1 MARAQLGD
9 DHFRL
14 AVESS
19 PASMIVT
26 SCDGVIQFAN
36 AETERMLGFSVD
48 ELIGKSIDIL
58 VPHQMRQGHAKLR
71 EHFLLSPRKR
81 PMNVGRDLKARR
93 KDGTEIPVEI
103 GLSPIETSI
112 GVFVLATVFD
122 ITPRREA
129 ERSLAQQTS
138 ELERANERLDRFSFV
153 ASHDLQE
160 PLHKIVAFSELLEQ
174 AIASANIS
182 EMIYANHVIRVSALR
197 ARELINDLLI
207 YSRTINDTQQLRILD
222 LREEIQIAL
231 DGLAEVIEET
241 GTSIETDVSDVGFRA
256 DRSQFGR
263 LMRNIL
269 SNAIKYRKPNQTA
282 NVQISATPLPENSV
296 RLAIVDDGIGFDAKY
311 ADTIFEPFRRLHTSI
326 QYPGTGIGLA
336 ICKSII
342 DRHGWSISIAASP
355 GAGASFFITMPAF
368 PKNLPSDNR

>member
-36 AETERMLGFSVD
+36 TETERMLGFSVD

-58 VPHQMRQGHAKLR
+58 VPDQMRQGHAKLR
-71 EHFLLSPRKR
+71 EHFLLSPSKR

-112 GVFVLATVFD
+112 GVFVLAIVFD

-197 ARELINDLLI
+197 ARELVNDLLI

-231 DGLAEVIEET
+231 DGLAEVIQET

-269 SNAIKYRKPNQTA
+269 SNAIKYRKPNQIA

-355 GAGASFFITMPAF
+355 GAGASFFITMPTL